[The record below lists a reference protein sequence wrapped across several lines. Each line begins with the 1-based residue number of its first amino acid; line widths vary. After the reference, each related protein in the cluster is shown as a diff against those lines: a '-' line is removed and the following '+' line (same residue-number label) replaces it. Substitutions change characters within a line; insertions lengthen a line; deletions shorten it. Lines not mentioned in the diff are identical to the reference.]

1 MKRIIIAMSDR
12 HQSQKLAIVLSNSY
26 DSIIIN
32 TPAKLEAHFNHLEND
47 LFTIIFENT
56 GSEDFTPVV
65 NLLYDEAKLKN
76 PVIQITKDD
85 ITNDDS
91 FKKFILKKPFGVK
104 ELLKAFSELERQTS
118 SSESAIA

>member
-56 GSEDFTPVV
+56 DSEDFTPVV

-85 ITNDDS
+85 INDDDS

>member
-1 MKRIIIAMSDR
+1 MKKIIIAMNDR

-32 TPAKLEAHFNHLEND
+32 TPAKLQSHLNNLDTE

-56 GSEDFTPVV
+56 DSEDFTPV
-65 NLLYDEAKLKN
+65 LDIFFSEGKLKN
-76 PVIQITKDD
+76 PLIQITKDKISSTD
-85 ITNDDS
+85 NL
-91 FKKFILKKPFGVK
+91 KCFILQKPFGVK
-104 ELLKAFSELERQTS
+104 ELLKSFSELERQTS